1 MLSKLQKASDKVGL
15 FLQNKPFSTAW
26 LQFQFQ
32 RHFHMERKN
41 SSKVQ
46 GLYDFCKKTFTPS
59 GTPPPSSQAVRDLCS
74 LLDTV
79 GPADVGLEEQ
89 SSDDDRG
96 LGFSGLYGLNRMCIF
111 CFPTSAVI
119 PLHDHPGMTVLSKVL
134 YGSMHVKAYDW
145 VEPARFQETKGP
157 GYRPDFVISVRNLNS
172 KCLLSIVVRN
182 GKIRVRVRVCPFWF
196 RTRMTICH
204 PGSGNKPRFLNC
216 GCGPGSTRK
225 NLGFWNPVR
234 LAKLATDKVLT
245 PQYGTSVLY
254 PKSGGNLH
262 CFTAVTPCAVLDIL
276 TPPYNED
283 AGRKCT
289 YYVDYPFP
297 TFSAVN
303 GAEVSNE
310 KEEYAWL
317 SEIDTPDDLYMR
329 PGVYA
334 GPAILV

>member
-15 FLQNKPFSTAW
+15 FLQNKPFSIAW

-74 LLDTV
+74 LLV

-96 LGFSGLYGLNRMCIF
+96 LGFSGLYGLNRVARWAQPITYLDIYECDSFTMCIF
-111 CFPTSAVI
+111 CFPTSAAI
-119 PLHDHPGMTVLSKVL
+119 PLHDHPGMTVFSKVL

-157 GYRPDFVISVRNLNS
+157 GYR
-172 KCLLSIVVRN
+172 
-182 GKIRVRVRVCPFWF
+182 
-196 RTRMTICH
+196 
-204 PGSGNKPRFLNC
+204 
-216 GCGPGSTRK
+216 
-225 NLGFWNPVR
+225 PVR

>member
-1 MLSKLQKASDKVGL
+1 MLWKLQKASDKVRL

-119 PLHDHPGMTVLSKVL
+119 PLHDHPGMTVFSKVL

-182 GKIRVRVRVCPFWF
+182 GKIQVRVWVRRFWF
-196 RTRMTICH
+196 QTRMTICH
-204 PGSGNKPRFLNC
+204 PGSGNKAGFLNSR
-216 GCGPGSTRK
+216 CGPGSTRK
-225 NLGFWNPVR
+225 IPGFRNPGFESGWAPFLGLFQNVKTELVIASSMSVNPNSSLCVHDNLP
-234 LAKLATDKVLT
+234 L
-245 PQYGTSVLY
+245 
-254 PKSGGNLH
+254 
-262 CFTAVTPCAVLDIL
+262 AVTV
-276 TPPYNED
+276 NEF
-283 AGRKCT
+283 RS
-289 YYVDYPFP
+289 Y
-297 TFSAVN
+297 
-303 GAEVSNE
+303 
-310 KEEYAWL
+310 
-317 SEIDTPDDLYMR
+317 
-329 PGVYA
+329 
-334 GPAILV
+334 